1 MSGICAIV
9 VTDAKRLS
17 AWALT
22 QVRSRW
28 VRASVGVT
36 SSDDGK
42 PRPMP
47 AHVSAKISVKAPL
60 QQQGLKRGFEQLPYR
75 WQEKAEQYCL
85 YRLDGQSAGGWVRV
99 KQFANGT
106 LYLEAEAATGLA
118 HLQRV
123 LAQVLGSSATTNG
136 GTAHQVNARTTSLT
150 KGGTVIA
157 MPYFGTDESGKGDY
171 FGPLTVAGVLAS
183 DETLPLLQTIGVAD
197 SKTLTESN
205 INQQARQLQEA
216 LPESAWAIIRLDPLD
231 YNATYAEFKARGQ
244 SLNQLLG
251 SLHGQVLVRLL
262 GQQPS
267 APHGTLPVTT
277 AIVDQFGS
285 LRDITMGQAKALA
298 ELEIHTFPKAESYAG
313 VAAASILA
321 RAAFNEG
328 IALLSSKWGLYLHP
342 GAGTPT
348 VRAAKQFVAQH
359 GKCALMNV
367 AKVHFKTTEGL

>member
-1 MSGICAIV
+1 
-9 VTDAKRLS
+9 
-17 AWALT
+17 
-22 QVRSRW
+22 
-28 VRASVGVT
+28 
-36 SSDDGK
+36 
-42 PRPMP
+42 MP
-47 AHVSAKISVKAPL
+47 APVSAKVSVKAPL
-60 QQQGLKRGFEQLPYR
+60 QQQSLKRGFEQLPYR

-99 KQFANGT
+99 KQFTNGT
-106 LYLEAEAATGLA
+106 LYIEAEASTGLA
-118 HLQRV
+118 RLQGV
-123 LAQVLGSSATTNG
+123 LAQVLGSSAAASG
-136 GTAHQVNARTTSLT
+136 GTARNVGATST
-150 KGGTVIA
+150 SPAKGGTVIA

-197 SKTLTESN
+197 SKTLTEAN

-216 LPESAWAIIRLDPLD
+216 LPESAWVIIRLDPLD
-231 YNATYAEFKARGQ
+231 YNATYADFKARGQ

-251 SLHGQVLVRLL
+251 SLHGQILVQLL

-267 APHGTLPVTT
+267 APHGMLPVTT

-285 LRDITMGQAKALA
+285 LRDITMGQTKALA
-298 ELEIHTFPKAESYAG
+298 GLEIHTFPKAESYAG

-328 IALLSSKWGLYLHP
+328 IALLSREWGLHLHP
-342 GAGTPT
+342 GAGAPT

-359 GKCALMNV
+359 GKGALRNV
-367 AKVHFKTTEGL
+367 AKVHFKTTNGL